1 MEHMKHRTK
10 IIAGVL
16 VATLALAGVL
26 VGTISADEGDV
37 DGARGSLM
45 ARVAEILG
53 LEQDE
58 VESAFQQAMQE
69 QRDERQ
75 AQMEA
80 ARDARLQ
87 DLIDKGVV
95 TEEQVAEW
103 KAWLESRP
111 DNRDAMREW
120 IESRPDMGDAFRAG
134 GLGDRDA
141 MADRFGER
149 PTMPRGPMGGMP
161 GFPGGY
167 PTSGTAA

>member
-1 MEHMKHRTK
+1 MKHRTK

-16 VATLALAGVL
+16 VATMALTGVL
-26 VGTISADEGDV
+26 VGTISADEGAA
-37 DGARGSLM
+37 DGPRGSLI

-53 LEQDE
+53 LDQEQ
-58 VESAFQQAMQE
+58 VESAFRQAMQE
-69 QRDERQ
+69 QREERK

-87 DLIDKGVV
+87 DLIDDGIV

-111 DNRDAMREW
+111 DNRDEMREW
-120 IESRPDMGDAFRAG
+120 LESRPDMGDAFRMG
-134 GLGDRDA
+134 GLGDRGA

-149 PTMPRGPMGGMP
+149 PMMPRGPMGGMP
-161 GFPGGY
+161 GVPGGY
-167 PTSGTAA
+167 PTSETAA